1 MVLAIQG
8 NFAYIAAE
16 MDEQR
21 RRTSTSN
28 FGVSRREA
36 HDASPFYERFHPPE
50 ISDDDRVETA
60 PDLGTGCFLG
70 DARTMEE
77 IPDRSVALVVTSP
90 PSLAGKEYEEE
101 LGNEGVPS
109 SYVEYLELLR
119 EVFSECKRTLEPG
132 GRIAVNVANLGRKPF
147 RSLSSDVITILQD
160 DLGLLLRGEIVWRK
174 GRGMSGSC
182 AWGSFAS
189 AANPVLRDT
198 TERIIIASK
207 GRFNRARSRA
217 RRACEGL
224 PHEDSLSN
232 DEFLEATR
240 DVWEIHP
247 ESARRVGHPAPFP
260 IALPERLINLYTFQ
274 GDLVLDPFMGSGT
287 TLVAAARARRRG
299 AGYDLDPAYVEI
311 AQRRI
316 AEHSDEPPEYRLVGK
331 KLLDVAAD
339 VVTDAGFSIEGR
351 NRRVSGVV
359 VNLTARGLDGVPW
372 LIDVSGGF
380 TITPNGLSTTDAV
393 LRSLGKAATLRRENA
408 HILLL
413 TSHLP
418 KRATEPDRILR
429 AARGDIF
436 VDALEILDD
445 GTPAALRSY
454 ATGPLFS

>member
-1 MVLAIQG
+1 
-8 NFAYIAAE
+8 
-16 MDEQR
+16 
-21 RRTSTSN
+21 
-28 FGVSRREA
+28 
-36 HDASPFYERFHPPE
+36 
-50 ISDDDRVETA
+50 
-60 PDLGTGCFLG
+60 
-70 DARTMEE
+70 
-77 IPDRSVALVVTSP
+77 
-90 PSLAGKEYEEE
+90 
-101 LGNEGVPS
+101 
-109 SYVEYLELLR
+109 
-119 EVFSECKRTLEPG
+119 
-132 GRIAVNVANLGRKPF
+132 
-147 RSLSSDVITILQD
+147 
-160 DLGLLLRGEIVWRK
+160 
-174 GRGMSGSC
+174 
-182 AWGSFAS
+182 
-189 AANPVLRDT
+189 
-198 TERIIIASK
+198 
-207 GRFNRARSRA
+207 RARSRA
-217 RRACEGL
+217 RRAREGL

-232 DEFLEATR
+232 DEFLEATL